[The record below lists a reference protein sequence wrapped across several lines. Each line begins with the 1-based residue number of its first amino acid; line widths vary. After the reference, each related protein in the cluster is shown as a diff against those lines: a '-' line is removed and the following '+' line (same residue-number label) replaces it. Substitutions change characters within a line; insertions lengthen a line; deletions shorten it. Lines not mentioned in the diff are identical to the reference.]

1 ITVTDVDS
9 ASLAGATVSITNF
22 QAEDILNFTA
32 QNGITGTYDP
42 ATGTLTLT
50 GNATVAQYQT
60 ALQSIT
66 YQNNSENPNTTA
78 RTLNF
83 TVNDGTSNSVAATR
97 TINITAVNDT
107 PALTATATALT
118 YTENSA
124 AIAIDSGITITDV
137 DSANLSS
144 ATVSITGFQPEDVL
158 NFTAQ
163 NGITGTYNSATG
175 TLALSGNATVAQYQ
189 TALRSITYQNTS
201 ENPNT
206 TLRTLNFSV
215 NDGTS
220 NSNNVIRTL
229 QNTAVND
236 APALDLNGV
245 ATAGINFG
253 PVPFTAGGAAVAIV
267 DTANLSVSDIDNA
280 NLAGATVTITN
291 VLDGANEL
299 LAATTTG
306 TNITANYL
314 NGTLTLSG
322 NDTLANYQQVLR
334 SVTYRNTAASPN
346 TTARTINFAVNDA
359 GVVNNL
365 SPTATS
371 TVNITSNTV
380 DLQLTQAVSNPAP
393 TVGSNLTF
401 TVSLTNA
408 GTGPATGITVTDKLP
423 IFGQTVTATA
433 STGTYTN
440 GLWTI
445 PSLAAGAS
453 ATLTFSGT
461 VSVYGTISNFAQVT
475 AQGQTDV
482 DSTPNNFIATE
493 DDQSYIKADVAL
505 PTSLPLS
512 VVAGGTGGFALNGN
526 PGGSGFSVSAAG
538 DVNGDGL
545 DDVIIGAPNSAAGG
559 PTAGNA
565 GRAYVVFGKI
575 DNTAI
580 TLSSL
585 GTGGFQIVGFNGGA
599 GGGTTFAGWSVSAAG
614 DINNDGFDDLIVGAP
629 DADPNGVINSG
640 SGFVVYGKTTTTAV
654 NLSNLTA
661 AATTEGFAVNGAVA
675 SAAGVAGDRTG
686 NSVSNAGDVNGD
698 GIDDVIV
705 GAWRSTVGGNNQ
717 SGRAFIVYGKASNT
731 NVNSSNLG
739 TVGNTE
745 GFAVTG
751 IGAGNF
757 AGVSVSNAGDV
768 NGDGYDDVIVGTRVV
783 AGAAAVG
790 GQSYV
795 VFGGPNI
802 NGVFALNTIGTGG
815 ANPSGFVIGGISP
828 NPFPGGAP
836 TLALQAF
843 SGVSAAGD
851 VNGDGFD
858 DLVTGVYPANGN
870 AGAAYV
876 VFGKNNTNA
885 VNMNTLGTNGFVI
898 NGIAANDQAG
908 ISVSN
913 AGDVNG
919 DGLDDLIVGARNA
932 NTTTGAAYLVYGK
945 TGTDA
950 VNLNALT
957 ASQGFAIPGTT
968 AADQAGRSVSGA
980 GDVNGDGYDDLLIG
994 AYGANTNAG
1003 LSYVLFGGNF
1013 TNSVANSGG
1022 TNAELFTGTAAVDRL
1037 FGAQDNDTLIGG
1049 GGADVLN
1056 GGAGNDVISIADNT
1070 FGRISGGSG
1079 TDTLRLDGINQAL
1092 NLTTIANN
1100 KITGIEYINLNGN
1113 GNSLSFNR
1121 LDVLDLSD
1129 TTNRL
1134 IIDGIA
1140 GNSVTSAGQGWT
1152 PAGTVIIGANSYN
1165 AYNNTAG
1172 GELLISAG
1180 ITTTIS

>member
-1 ITVTDVDS
+1 M
-9 ASLAGATVSITNF
+9 
-22 QAEDILNFTA
+22 
-32 QNGITGTYDP
+32 
-42 ATGTLTLT
+42 
-50 GNATVAQYQT
+50 
-60 ALQSIT
+60 
-66 YQNNSENPNTTA
+66 
-78 RTLNF
+78 
-83 TVNDGTSNSVAATR
+83 
-97 TINITAVNDT
+97 
-107 PALTATATALT
+107 T

-124 AIAIDSGITITDV
+124 AIAIDSGITVTDA
-137 DSANLSS
+137 DSTNLAG
-144 ATVSITGFQPEDVL
+144 ATVSIIGFQAEDVL
-158 NFTAQ
+158 NFATQ
-163 NGITGTYNSATG
+163 NGINGTYNSVTG
-175 TLALSGNATVAQYQ
+175 TLTLTGNATVANYQ
-189 TALRSITYQNTS
+189 TALQSITYQNSS

-206 TLRTLNFSV
+206 TARTLNFSV
-215 NDGTS
+215 NDGTL
-220 NSNNVIRTL
+220 NSNTGTRTL
-229 QNTAVND
+229 NITAVND
-236 APALDLNGV
+236 APALDLNG
-245 ATAGINFG
+245 AAAGINFG
-253 PVPFTAGGAAVAIV
+253 PVSFTAGGAAVAIV
-267 DTANLSVSDIDNA
+267 DTANLTVTDIDNA
-280 NLAGATVTITN
+280 NLAGATVTISN
-291 VLDGANEL
+291 LLDGANEV

-306 TNITANYL
+306 NITSSYNPATGVL
-314 NGTLTLSG
+314 TLTG
-322 NDTLANYQQVLR
+322 TDTLANYQQVLR

-359 GVVNNL
+359 GAVNNL

-371 TVNITSNTV
+371 TVNIANNTV
-380 DLQLTQAVSNPAP
+380 DLGLTQTVSAAP

-401 TVSLTNA
+401 TVTLTNA
-408 GTGPATGITVTDKLP
+408 GTATASGITVTNKLP
-423 IFGQTVTATA
+423 IFGTNVTATP
-433 STGTYTN
+433 SVGSYTN

-445 PSLAAGAS
+445 PSLAGGTN
-453 ATLTFSGT
+453 ATLIFSGT

-475 AQGQTDV
+475 AQAETDV

-493 DDQSYIKADVAL
+493 DDQFYAKADIAL
-505 PTSLPLS
+505 PASVPLS
-512 VVAGGTGGFALNGN
+512 VVAGGTGGFVLNGN
-526 PGGSGFSVSAAG
+526 PGGSGFSVRAAG

-545 DDVIIGAPNSAAGG
+545 DDVIIGAPNSAAAG

-565 GRAYVVFGKI
+565 GRAYVVFGKT

-585 GTGGFQIVGFNGGA
+585 GTSGFQIVGFNGAA

-614 DINNDGFDDLIVGAP
+614 DLNNDGLDDLIVGAP

-717 SGRAFIVYGKASNT
+717 SGRAFIVYGKANNT

-751 IGAGNF
+751 IGANNF

-783 AGAAAVG
+783 NAGAAAVG

-795 VFGGPNI
+795 VFGGANI

-828 NPFPGGAP
+828 NPFPGAL
-836 TLALQAF
+836 TLGVQAF

-870 AGAAYV
+870 TGAAYV

-1022 TNAELFTGTAAVDRL
+1022 TNAELFTGTTALDRL

-1049 GGADVLN
+1049 GGADILN
-1056 GGAGNDVISIADNT
+1056 GGAGNDVISIANNT

-1092 NLTTIANN
+1092 DLTTIANN

-1134 IIDGIA
+1134 IIDGVA

-1172 GELLISAG
+1172 GQLLISAG
-1180 ITTTIS
+1180 ITTAIS